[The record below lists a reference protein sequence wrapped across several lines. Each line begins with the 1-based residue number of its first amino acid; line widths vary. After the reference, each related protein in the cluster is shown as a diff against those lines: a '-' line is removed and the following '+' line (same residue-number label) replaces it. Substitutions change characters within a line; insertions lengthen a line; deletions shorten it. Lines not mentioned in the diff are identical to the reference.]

1 MMGKNESN
9 RSTLSSTEVSQ
20 KNYFNTQNKTNCKKS
35 VNTFPSSIAVHWS
48 GPLLFI
54 AISLKINTTAP
65 SLSFPHFDNKKL
77 FTSLGKK
84 TEFPYTPS
92 LPGKW
97 SATPYLTKQ
106 GHRPPDYEPLLHF
119 SYVVFISL
127 CLSRKRLY
135 KDKFLLAPVDMSHA
149 KGKHLFS

>member
-1 MMGKNESN
+1 MILTHRIK
-9 RSTLSSTEVSQ
+9 Q
-20 KNYFNTQNKTNCKKS
+20 ANYKKS

-54 AISLKINTTAP
+54 VILLKINTTAP
-65 SLSFPHFDNKKL
+65 SLSFPHFDNDKF

-84 TEFPYTPS
+84 IEFPYTLS

-97 SATPYLTKQ
+97 SATPYLMKQ
-106 GHRPPDYEPLLHF
+106 RHTPPDYEPLLH
-119 SYVVFISL
+119 SSCVVLISF

-135 KDKFLLAPVDMSHA
+135 KDKFCLAPVDMSRA
-149 KGKHLFS
+149 KGKHLFL